1 VSWRID
7 RPLVIRKEGP
17 PTIIPHENWRGQFSR
32 GTYTSG
38 AVGDCGPGQTTGC
51 TAIAWPG
58 YRTNARHQRSGGPDI
73 RTWFGGLVDGMR
85 DASGQ
90 MYMRNRYYDP
100 AATQFTQTDP
110 IGLDGGLNAYAF
122 AAGTQFPIGIRPAW
136 HAKKRVTIGLSVL
149 TSEQGTIGLCG
160 TS

>member
-1 VSWRID
+1 VSYFHAGGID
-7 RPLVIRKEGP
+7 RPLVIRKEGQ

-38 AVGDCGPGQTTGC
+38 AVSDCGSGQTTGC

-58 YRTNARHQRSGGPDI
+58 HRTTARHARSGGGPDI

-100 AATQFTQTDP
+100 GTASSRRRIPLAWP
-110 IGLDGGLNAYAF
+110 
-122 AAGTQFPIGIRPAW
+122 AG
-136 HAKKRVTIGLSVL
+136 
-149 TSEQGTIGLCG
+149 
-160 TS
+160 